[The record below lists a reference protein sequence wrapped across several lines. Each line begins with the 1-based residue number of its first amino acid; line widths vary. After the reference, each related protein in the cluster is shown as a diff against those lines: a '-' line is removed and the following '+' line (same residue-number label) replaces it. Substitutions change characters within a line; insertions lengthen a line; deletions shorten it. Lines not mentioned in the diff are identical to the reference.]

1 MKTIEL
7 KGSLRTEKGKK
18 FAKSLRK
25 KEQVPA
31 ILYGG
36 DINLMF
42 VVNERDL
49 KEIVY
54 TPHVHIVNIN
64 IDGKIYESIVKDVQF
79 HPVSDKII
87 HMDFLHV
94 FDDKKVTVSLPVIL
108 NGQAEGAKQGGKVL
122 LVTRKLRACG
132 FPQELPDALE
142 IDINDLALGKS
153 IMVGD
158 LNFKGV
164 QLVDLKST
172 VVTTCQLTR
181 AARGQ
186 ATEEAA
192 PAAAAAAAAPA
203 AETKE

>member
-7 KGSLRTEKGKK
+7 KGSLRTEGGKK
-18 FAKSLRK
+18 LAKHYRK
-25 KEQVPA
+25 SEQVPA

-64 IDGKIYESIVKDVQF
+64 IDGKIYESVVKDIQF
-79 HPVSDKII
+79 HPVSDKIL

-94 FDDKKVTVSLPVIL
+94 FDDKKVTISIPIIL
-108 NGQAEGAKQGGKVL
+108 TGLAEGAKQGGKVML
-122 LVTRKLRACG
+122 ITRKLKASG

-142 IDINDLALGKS
+142 VDITNLGLGKS
-153 IMVGD
+153 ISVSD
-158 LNFKGV
+158 LNIKNI
-164 QLVDLKST
+164 QIKDLKT
-172 VVTTCQLTR
+172 KVIATCHLTR

-186 ATEEAA
+186 STTEEGAAA
-192 PAAAAAAAAPA
+192 PAAAA
-203 AETKE
+203 E